1 MIEIFGFAYLITGMG
16 FLLVGKELEN
26 PSVKMLGGMLLIF
39 GIVTLIGYVA
49 GQRNLPSFFLF
60 KKMNNLASRER
71 LEFLTKLGKAN
82 YEEDVKKL

>member
-49 GQRNLPSFFLF
+49 G
-60 KKMNNLASRER
+60 
-71 LEFLTKLGKAN
+71 
-82 YEEDVKKL
+82 